1 MGCKMLVGY
10 IYMLVSFL
18 VSAVLQPSLVTAAVL
33 QRSSIFLVAKVV
45 LLAGGDH
52 ALLPVPALQ
61 STCH

>member
-1 MGCKMLVGY
+1 MGFRLKILVVY
-10 IYMLVSFL
+10 VLVSFL
-18 VSAVLQPSLVTAAVL
+18 VSAVLRPSLVTAAVL
-33 QRSSIFLVAKVV
+33 QCSSIFLVAEVI